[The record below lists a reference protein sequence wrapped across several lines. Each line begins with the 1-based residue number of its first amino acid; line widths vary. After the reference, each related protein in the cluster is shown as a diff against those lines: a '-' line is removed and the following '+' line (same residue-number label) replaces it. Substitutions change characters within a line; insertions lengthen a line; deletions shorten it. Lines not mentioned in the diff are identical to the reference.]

1 MSKSSP
7 NYSQREEW
15 ANSITHG
22 IGVLLSIIG
31 LILLLDKSFLVNAD
45 TLTITSMSLYG
56 GSMIT
61 LFLASTLYHS
71 VPHQGSKRWLK
82 TFDHCAIFL
91 LIAGSYTPF
100 MLVSLRTPL
109 AVGLMAVIWAL
120 AAIGIVM
127 KLFFVYRYKRASLIT
142 YLVMGWLSLIVI
154 YQLAKHLDGTGL
166 ILLALGG
173 AIYTLGVV
181 FYTNKRIP
189 YNHAIWHLFVLGG
202 AACHFFAVYWYV
214 NPV

>member
-71 VPHQGSKRWLK
+71 VPHPRSKRWLK

-109 AVGLMAVIWAL
+109 AVGLMAVIWSL

-154 YQLAKHLDGTGL
+154 YQLAKHLDGAGL

>member
-1 MSKSSP
+1 MSTITS
-7 NYSQREEW
+7 NYSLREEW
-15 ANSITHG
+15 ANSVTHG
-22 IGVLLSIIG
+22 IGVILSIIG
-31 LILLLDKSFLVNAD
+31 LILLLQRSLAAGAD
-45 TLTITSMSLYG
+45 VMTITSMSLYG

-71 VPHQGSKRWLK
+71 IPNPSSKRWLK

-109 AVGLMAVIWAL
+109 AVGLMIVIWAL
-120 AAIGIVM
+120 AVIGIIM
-127 KLFFVYRYKRASLIT
+127 KVFFVYRFKRASLIT

-154 YQLAKHLDGTGL
+154 YQLAKHLDPSGL
-166 ILLALGG
+166 ILLAAGG

-181 FYTNKRIP
+181 FYANKRIP

-202 AACHFFAVYWYV
+202 AACHFFAVFWYV
-214 NPV
+214 EPV

>member
-1 MSKSSP
+1 MSTITS
-7 NYSQREEW
+7 NYSLREEW
-15 ANSITHG
+15 ANSVTHG
-22 IGVLLSIIG
+22 IGVILSIIG
-31 LILLLDKSFLVNAD
+31 LIMLLQRSLAAGAD
-45 TLTITSMSLYG
+45 VMTITSMSLYG

-71 VPHQGSKRWLK
+71 IPNPSSKRWLK

-109 AVGLMAVIWAL
+109 AVGLMIVIWAL
-120 AAIGIVM
+120 AVIGIIM
-127 KLFFVYRYKRASLIT
+127 KLFFVYRFKRASLIT

-154 YQLAKHLDGTGL
+154 YQLAKHLDPSGL
-166 ILLALGG
+166 ILLAVGG

-181 FYTNKRIP
+181 FYANKRIP

-214 NPV
+214 EPV

>member
-1 MSKSSP
+1 MSKPSP

-71 VPHQGSKRWLK
+71 VPHPRSKRWLK

-109 AVGLMAVIWAL
+109 AVGLMAVIWSL

-154 YQLAKHLDGTGL
+154 YQLAKHLDGAGL

>member
-1 MSKSSP
+1 MSTITS
-7 NYSQREEW
+7 NYSLREEW
-15 ANSITHG
+15 ANSVTHG
-22 IGVLLSIIG
+22 IGIILSIIG
-31 LILLLDKSFLVNAD
+31 LIMLLQRSLAAGAD
-45 TLTITSMSLYG
+45 VMTITSMSLYG

-71 VPHQGSKRWLK
+71 IPNPSSKRWLK

-109 AVGLMAVIWAL
+109 AVGLMIVIWAL
-120 AAIGIVM
+120 AVIGIIM
-127 KLFFVYRYKRASLIT
+127 KLFFVYRFKRASLIT

-154 YQLAKHLDGTGL
+154 YQLAKHLDPSGL
-166 ILLALGG
+166 ILLAAGG

-181 FYTNKRIP
+181 FYANKRIP

-214 NPV
+214 EPV

>member
-1 MSKSSP
+1 MSTITS
-7 NYSQREEW
+7 NYSLREEW
-15 ANSITHG
+15 ANSVTHG
-22 IGVLLSIIG
+22 IGVILSIIG
-31 LILLLDKSFLVNAD
+31 LIMLLQRSLAAGAD
-45 TLTITSMSLYG
+45 VMTITSMSLYG

-71 VPHQGSKRWLK
+71 IPNPSSKRWLK

-109 AVGLMAVIWAL
+109 AVGLMIVIWAL
-120 AAIGIVM
+120 AVIGIII
-127 KLFFVYRYKRASLIT
+127 KLFFVYRFKRASLIT

-154 YQLAKHLDGTGL
+154 YQLAKHLDPSGL
-166 ILLALGG
+166 ILLAAGG

-181 FYTNKRIP
+181 FYANKRIP

-214 NPV
+214 EPV

>member
-1 MSKSSP
+1 MTS
-7 NYSQREEW
+7 NYSLREEW
-15 ANSITHG
+15 ANSVTHG
-22 IGVLLSIIG
+22 IGVILSIIG
-31 LILLLDKSFLVNAD
+31 LVMLLQRSLAAGAD
-45 TLTITSMSLYG
+45 VMTITSMSLYG

-71 VPHQGSKRWLK
+71 IPNPSSKRWLK

-109 AVGLMAVIWAL
+109 AVGLMIVIWAL
-120 AAIGIVM
+120 AVIGIIM
-127 KLFFVYRYKRASLIT
+127 KLFFVYRFKRASLIT

-154 YQLAKHLDGTGL
+154 YQLAKHLDPSGL
-166 ILLALGG
+166 ILLAVGG

-181 FYTNKRIP
+181 FYANKRIP

-214 NPV
+214 EPV

>member
-1 MSKSSP
+1 MSTITS
-7 NYSQREEW
+7 NYSLREEW
-15 ANSITHG
+15 ANSVTHG
-22 IGVLLSIIG
+22 IGVILSIIG
-31 LILLLDKSFLVNAD
+31 LIMLLQRSLAAGAD
-45 TLTITSMSLYG
+45 VMTITSMSLYG

-71 VPHQGSKRWLK
+71 IPNPSSKRWLK

-109 AVGLMAVIWAL
+109 AVGLMIVIWAL
-120 AAIGIVM
+120 AVIGIIM
-127 KLFFVYRYKRASLIT
+127 KLFFVYRFKRASLIT

-154 YQLAKHLDGTGL
+154 YQLAKHLEPSGL
-166 ILLALGG
+166 ILLAVGG

-181 FYTNKRIP
+181 FYANKRIP

-214 NPV
+214 EPV

>member
-1 MSKSSP
+1 MSNSSP
-7 NYSQREEW
+7 NYSQSEAW

-45 TLTITSMSLYG
+45 TLTITSMSMYG

-71 VPHQGSKRWLK
+71 VPHPRSKRWRK

-109 AVGLMAVIWAL
+109 AVGLMAVIWSL

>member
-1 MSKSSP
+1 MSTITS
-7 NYSQREEW
+7 NYSLREEW
-15 ANSITHG
+15 ANSVTHG
-22 IGVLLSIIG
+22 IGVILSIIG
-31 LILLLDKSFLVNAD
+31 LIMLLQRSLAAGAD
-45 TLTITSMSLYG
+45 VMTITSMSLYG

-71 VPHQGSKRWLK
+71 IPNPSSKRWLK

-109 AVGLMAVIWAL
+109 AVGLMIVIWAL
-120 AAIGIVM
+120 AVIGIIM

-154 YQLAKHLDGTGL
+154 YQLAKHLDPSGL
-166 ILLALGG
+166 ILLAAGG

-181 FYTNKRIP
+181 FYANKRIP

-202 AACHFFAVYWYV
+202 AACHFFAVYRYV
-214 NPV
+214 EPV